1 MQRLLIRAV
10 RVGLLMVLSDIGLAP
25 VMSPG
30 LFLIARPNA
39 RPALTCLIEDS
50 TILLS
55 ACHEI
60 SGTYSEG
67 ELHEAAAYR
76 SARAGLIRTNGC
88 CTAGRRQQCCG
99 PINQGK
105 LVQDAPSQL
114 QIIGQRATNDRHEP
128 PRLLG
133 Q

>member
-1 MQRLLIRAV
+1 M
-10 RVGLLMVLSDIGLAP
+10 
-25 VMSPG
+25 
-30 LFLIARPNA
+30 
-39 RPALTCLIEDS
+39 
-50 TILLS
+50 
-55 ACHEI
+55 

-67 ELHEAAAYR
+67 GLHEAAVYR
-76 SARAGLIRTNGC
+76 SARAGRIRTNGC